1 VLGSTGGHII
11 LHETNSFNSCTG
23 IRKDEAPRGV
33 CFLLQNWWHSKFL
46 VKVLAGYLASAG
58 GIVTLVNKPDLK
70 KATTEGTILST
81 DSMTMKDND

>member
-1 VLGSTGGHII
+1 MS
-11 LHETNSFNSCTG
+11 G
-23 IRKDEAPRGV
+23 IRKDEATPGV

-46 VKVLAGYLASAG
+46 VEVLAEYLASACD
-58 GIVTLVNKPDLK
+58 IVNLVNKPDLK